1 MRILICFVTCHLLH
15 ICVRTYVF
23 VSCNSCV
30 QVVKL
35 HTKLGKPIPSTE
47 PVVVGGGIKTTGTT
61 ASTTTPVKTVTTTAA
76 KPAVPGVAK
85 KTVTAAPKINF
96 VAGKTLM

>member
-1 MRILICFVTCHLLH
+1 MF
-15 ICVRTYVF
+15 
-23 VSCNSCV
+23 

-47 PVVVGGGIKTTGTT
+47 PVVVGGGTKTTGTT
-61 ASTTTPVKTVTTTAA
+61 ASTSTTIKTVTTTAA
-76 KPAVPGVAK
+76 KPAIPGAAK

>member
-1 MRILICFVTCHLLH
+1 MVCVAPCVSIETLIIITCNNC
-15 ICVRTYVF
+15 I
-23 VSCNSCV
+23 

-47 PVVVGGGIKTTGTT
+47 PVVVGGGIKTTTGTT

-76 KPAVPGVAK
+76 KPAIPGAAK